1 MSREL
6 SRRATAR
13 DVAQLAE
20 VSVAT
25 VSLVANRKAAGRV
38 TQETERR
45 VLDAIKQLDYRV
57 NTTASALSQCRRDT
71 VAFVSP
77 DPTNPFFSLVLE
89 GIVSVL
95 DDALSL
101 TVLVPRHGDD
111 YDPSTVQRALAADL
125 AGLVLASPGRTL
137 LDSIAP
143 TCPTI
148 LLDSGETRPGMSSMD
163 LDVEAA
169 GVGFADHLV
178 GLGHTRVGY
187 VGVGRDKAT
196 LQHRREALHDQLGVR
211 GASLAVP
218 DLILSRMTTESSFEA
233 ALEVLPGWV
242 EAGITAVVCGD
253 DLLAYGVLRAAEQL
267 GIAVPAQLSVAGFN
281 DLPYSAM
288 VTPSLT
294 SVDLSA
300 RELGARAGR
309 LLNGM
314 LLGAEEPTS
323 ATLRTSVVARDST
336 AQARA

>member
-1 MSREL
+1 M
-6 SRRATAR
+6 
-13 DVAQLAE
+13 
-20 VSVAT
+20 AT
-25 VSLVANRKAAGRV
+25 VSLIANGKSAGRV

-45 VLDAIKQLDYRV
+45 VRDAIEKLDYRV
-57 NTTASALSQCRRDT
+57 NTTASALARGRRDT

-77 DPTNPFFSLVLE
+77 DPTNPFFSLVVE

-101 TVLVPRHGDD
+101 TILVPRHGDD

-169 GVGFADHLV
+169 GVGLADHLV

-196 LQHRREALHDQLGVR
+196 LEHRRNALHDQLEAR
-211 GASLAVP
+211 GASLSVP
-218 DLILSRMTTESSFEA
+218 DLVVPRMNTESSFEA
-233 ALEVLPGWV
+233 AREVLSAWIDS
-242 EAGITAVVCGD
+242 GITAVVCGD
-253 DLLAYGVLRAAEQL
+253 DLLAYGVLRAASEL
-267 GIAVPAQLSVAGFN
+267 GIAVPSQLSVAGFN

-309 LLNGM
+309 LLNGL
-314 LLGAEEPTS
+314 LLGAEEPTI

-336 AQARA
+336 ARARS